1 MNTER
6 TLVATGEV
14 GKKPKVYIWT
24 ANNAQKVSKIK
35 LGRVRGVKT
44 IGWSM
49 NSKYVACTCLDNDHT
64 VYLLNP
70 KQGKGKVIT
79 SGKGGDSPFYD

>member
-24 ANNAQKVSKIK
+24 ANNA
-35 LGRVRGVKT
+35 
-44 IGWSM
+44 
-49 NSKYVACTCLDNDHT
+49 
-64 VYLLNP
+64 
-70 KQGKGKVIT
+70 
-79 SGKGGDSPFYD
+79 